1 MQYISDDEIE
11 NKAIQ
16 LLHRYSINQKWTIS
30 FPIPVDLIV
39 EIELGCTI
47 DTFEEKMD
55 ILGAIDLYE
64 KIIYINSNSKL
75 VGENDNVYRFTIA
88 HEIGHLELH
97 STSII
102 KQLHLIDEQENKLIC
117 RNDDNSRMEIQANR
131 YAGALLM
138 PRQLIYKEIESI
150 DIRNSSMLYSV
161 SKKCNVSLLALKIRL
176 EHLGII
182 HPEKITDILI
192 TQSRAE
198 QKCLF

>member
-75 VGENDNVYRFTIA
+75 IGENDNVYRFTIA

-138 PRQLIYKEIESI
+138 PRQLIYKETNGR
-150 DIRNSSMLYSV
+150 DINTPILHGLSE
-161 SKKCNVSLLALKIRL
+161 KCNVSLIALKIRL

-182 HPEKITDILI
+182 TSMRGSNVYPHK
-192 TQSRAE
+192 SNAK
-198 QKCLF
+198 QKHLF